1 MLLKLYIMI
10 IAYYPIYCNYFKY
23 LHIIQLNAMTYDQNH
38 VSFIFA
44 NFILY

>member
-1 MLLKLYIMI
+1 M
-10 IAYYPIYCNYFKY
+10 Y
-23 LHIIQLNAMTYDQNH
+23 LHIINIDVMTYGQNH